1 MYALITEMY
10 TFQSTLPRGER
21 PQAMLKMVAEAT
33 VSIHAPTRGATRKR
47 RLSRDD
53 YESFNPRSH
62 AGSDAQ
68 ESATKQGAVCFNPR
82 SHAGSDMMM
91 VSLF

>member
-33 VSIHAPTRGATRKR
+33 VSIHAPTRGATAEGSTISPLPREKR
-47 RLSRDD
+47 D
-53 YESFNPRSH
+53 
-62 AGSDAQ
+62 
-68 ESATKQGAVCFNPR
+68 
-82 SHAGSDMMM
+82 
-91 VSLF
+91 